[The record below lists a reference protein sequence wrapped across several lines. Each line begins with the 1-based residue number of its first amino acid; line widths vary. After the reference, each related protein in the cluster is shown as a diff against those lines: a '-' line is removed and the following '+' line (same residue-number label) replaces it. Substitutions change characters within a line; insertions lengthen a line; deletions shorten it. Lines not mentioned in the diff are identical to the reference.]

1 MLENK
6 TDDNIMYAELSE
18 ILKMME
24 PKEVNKIPKKLL
36 EVIEKEKSNTYIPN
50 YSSKIE
56 LNSKNIKKETL
67 AMLALLYIN
76 YWCEDE
82 NEKKEYL
89 KLIEENEQKYRQQIR
104 EKTDIKYITRTQKIE
119 KNNVPEQE
127 LAVVKNKSFIKNV
140 IEKIKSFLKKQ
151 KKKKNRDII
160 GKK

>member
-56 LNSKNIKKETL
+56 LNSQNIKKETL
-67 AMLALLYIN
+67 VMLALLYIN

-140 IEKIKSFLKKQ
+140 IEKIKSFLKKH
-151 KKKKNRDII
+151 
-160 GKK
+160 

>member
-56 LNSKNIKKETL
+56 LNSQNIKKETL

-127 LAVVKNKSFIKNV
+127 LSVVKNKSFIKNV
-140 IEKIKSFLKKQ
+140 IEKIKSFLKKH
-151 KKKKNRDII
+151 
-160 GKK
+160 

>member
-18 ILKMME
+18 IIKMME

-56 LNSKNIKKETL
+56 LNSQNIKKETL

-140 IEKIKSFLKKQ
+140 IEKIKSFLKKH
-151 KKKKNRDII
+151 
-160 GKK
+160 

>member
-6 TDDNIMYAELSE
+6 TDDTIMYAELSE

-24 PKEVNKIPKKLL
+24 PEEVNKIPKKLL

-50 YSSKIE
+50 YDSKIE
-56 LNSKNIKKETL
+56 LNSQNIKKETL

-89 KLIEENEQKYRQQIR
+89 KLIEENEQKYQV
-104 EKTDIKYITRTQKIE
+104 ELNKKTDITKFFESEKKERIQEQSLTVVENKNLITKI
-119 KNNVPEQE
+119 
-127 LAVVKNKSFIKNV
+127 
-140 IEKIKSFLKKQ
+140 IEKIKKLWKKY
-151 KKKKNRDII
+151 
-160 GKK
+160 

>member
-56 LNSKNIKKETL
+56 LNSQNIKKETL

-119 KNNVPEQE
+119 KNNVTEQE

-140 IEKIKSFLKKQ
+140 IEKIKSFLKKH
-151 KKKKNRDII
+151 
-160 GKK
+160 

>member
-24 PKEVNKIPKKLL
+24 PEEVNKIPKKLL

-50 YSSKIE
+50 YDSKIE
-56 LNSKNIKKETL
+56 LNSQNIKKETL

-89 KLIEENEQKYRQQIR
+89 KLIEKNEQKYQQQIR

-140 IEKIKSFLKKQ
+140 IEKIKSFLKKH
-151 KKKKNRDII
+151 
-160 GKK
+160 

>member
-24 PKEVNKIPKKLL
+24 PEEVNKIPKKLL

-56 LNSKNIKKETL
+56 LNSQNIKKETL

-89 KLIEENEQKYRQQIR
+89 KLIEKNEQKYQV
-104 EKTDIKYITRTQKIE
+104 ELNKKTDITKFFESEKKERTQEQSLTVVENKNLITKI
-119 KNNVPEQE
+119 
-127 LAVVKNKSFIKNV
+127 
-140 IEKIKSFLKKQ
+140 IEKIKKLWKKS
-151 KKKKNRDII
+151 K
-160 GKK
+160 

>member
-6 TDDNIMYAELSE
+6 KDDTIMYAELSE

-24 PKEVNKIPKKLL
+24 PEEVNKIPKKLL

-50 YSSKIE
+50 YDSKIE
-56 LNSKNIKKETL
+56 LNSQNIKKETL

-89 KLIEENEQKYRQQIR
+89 KLIEENEQKYQV
-104 EKTDIKYITRTQKIE
+104 ELNKKTDITKFFESEKKERIQEQSLTVVENKNLITRI
-119 KNNVPEQE
+119 
-127 LAVVKNKSFIKNV
+127 
-140 IEKIKSFLKKQ
+140 IEKIKKLWKKY
-151 KKKKNRDII
+151 
-160 GKK
+160 

>member
-24 PKEVNKIPKKLL
+24 PKEANKIPKKLL

-56 LNSKNIKKETL
+56 LNSQNIKKETL

-140 IEKIKSFLKKQ
+140 IEKIKSFLKKH
-151 KKKKNRDII
+151 
-160 GKK
+160 

>member
-24 PKEVNKIPKKLL
+24 PEEVNKIPKKLL

-56 LNSKNIKKETL
+56 LNSQNIKKETL

-140 IEKIKSFLKKQ
+140 IEKIKSFLKKH
-151 KKKKNRDII
+151 
-160 GKK
+160 

>member
-24 PKEVNKIPKKLL
+24 PKEVNKIPTKLL

-56 LNSKNIKKETL
+56 LNSQNIKKETL

-140 IEKIKSFLKKQ
+140 IEKIKSFLKKH
-151 KKKKNRDII
+151 
-160 GKK
+160 

>member
-24 PKEVNKIPKKLL
+24 PEEVNKIPKKLL

-50 YSSKIE
+50 YDSKIE
-56 LNSKNIKKETL
+56 LNSQSIKKETL

-89 KLIEENEQKYRQQIR
+89 KLIEKNEQKYQV
-104 EKTDIKYITRTQKIE
+104 ELNKKTDITKFFESEKKEKMQEQSLTVVENKNLITRI
-119 KNNVPEQE
+119 
-127 LAVVKNKSFIKNV
+127 
-140 IEKIKSFLKKQ
+140 IEKIKKLWKKS
-151 KKKKNRDII
+151 KW
-160 GKK
+160 

>member
-6 TDDNIMYAELSE
+6 TEDNIMYAELSE

-24 PKEVNKIPKKLL
+24 PEEVNKIPKKLL

-50 YSSKIE
+50 YDSKIE
-56 LNSKNIKKETL
+56 LNSQSIKKETL

-89 KLIEENEQKYRQQIR
+89 KLIEKNEQKYQQQIR

-140 IEKIKSFLKKQ
+140 IEKIKSFLKKH
-151 KKKKNRDII
+151 
-160 GKK
+160 

>member
-24 PKEVNKIPKKLL
+24 PEEVNKIPKKLL

-50 YSSKIE
+50 YDSKIE
-56 LNSKNIKKETL
+56 LKSQSIKKETL

-82 NEKKEYL
+82 NEEKEYL
-89 KLIEENEQKYRQQIR
+89 KLIEKNEQKYQQQIR

-140 IEKIKSFLKKQ
+140 IEKIKSFLKKH
-151 KKKKNRDII
+151 
-160 GKK
+160 

>member
-18 ILKMME
+18 ILKVME
-24 PKEVNKIPKKLL
+24 PEEVNKIPKKLL

-50 YSSKIE
+50 YDSKIE
-56 LNSKNIKKETL
+56 LNSQSIKKETL

-76 YWCEDE
+76 YWCKDE
-82 NEKKEYL
+82 NEKQEYL
-89 KLIEENEQKYRQQIR
+89 QVIKENEQKYQQQIR

-140 IEKIKSFLKKQ
+140 IEKIKSFLKKH
-151 KKKKNRDII
+151 
-160 GKK
+160 

>member
-24 PKEVNKIPKKLL
+24 PEEVNKIPKKLL

-50 YSSKIE
+50 YDSKIE
-56 LNSKNIKKETL
+56 LNSQSIKKETL

-89 KLIEENEQKYRQQIR
+89 KLIEKNEQKYQV
-104 EKTDIKYITRTQKIE
+104 ELNKKTDITKFFESEKKERMQEQSLTVVENKNLITRI
-119 KNNVPEQE
+119 
-127 LAVVKNKSFIKNV
+127 
-140 IEKIKSFLKKQ
+140 IEKIKKLWKKS
-151 KKKKNRDII
+151 KW
-160 GKK
+160 

>member
-6 TDDNIMYAELSE
+6 TDANIIYADLSE

-56 LNSKNIKKETL
+56 LNSQNIKKETL

-140 IEKIKSFLKKQ
+140 IEKIKSFLKKH
-151 KKKKNRDII
+151 
-160 GKK
+160 

>member
-56 LNSKNIKKETL
+56 LNSQNIKKETL

-127 LAVVKNKSFIKNV
+127 LADVIKKSFKKNDPGYGVKNH
-140 IEKIKSFLKKQ
+140 
-151 KKKKNRDII
+151 
-160 GKK
+160 

>member
-24 PKEVNKIPKKLL
+24 PEEVNKIPKKLL
-36 EVIEKEKSNTYIPN
+36 EVIEKEQSNTYIPN
-50 YSSKIE
+50 YDSKIE
-56 LNSKNIKKETL
+56 LNSQSIKKETL

-89 KLIEENEQKYRQQIR
+89 KLIEKNEQKYQQQIR

-140 IEKIKSFLKKQ
+140 IEKIKSFLKKH
-151 KKKKNRDII
+151 
-160 GKK
+160 

>member
-24 PKEVNKIPKKLL
+24 PEEVNKIPKKLL

-50 YSSKIE
+50 YDSK
-56 LNSKNIKKETL
+56 SIKKETL

-89 KLIEENEQKYRQQIR
+89 KLIEKNEQKYQQQIR

-140 IEKIKSFLKKQ
+140 IEKIKSFLKKH
-151 KKKKNRDII
+151 
-160 GKK
+160 

>member
-24 PKEVNKIPKKLL
+24 PEEVNKIPKKLL

-50 YSSKIE
+50 YDSKIE
-56 LNSKNIKKETL
+56 LNSQSIKKETL

-89 KLIEENEQKYRQQIR
+89 KLIEKNEQKYQQQIR
-104 EKTDIKYITRTQKIE
+104 EKTDIKYITRTPKIE

-127 LAVVKNKSFIKNV
+127 LAVVKNKRFIKKV
-140 IEKIKSFLKKQ
+140 IEKIKSFLKKH
-151 KKKKNRDII
+151 
-160 GKK
+160 

>member
-1 MLENK
+1 
-6 TDDNIMYAELSE
+6 
-18 ILKMME
+18 
-24 PKEVNKIPKKLL
+24 
-36 EVIEKEKSNTYIPN
+36 
-50 YSSKIE
+50 
-56 LNSKNIKKETL
+56 
-67 AMLALLYIN
+67 MLALLYIN

-140 IEKIKSFLKKQ
+140 IEKIKSFLKKH
-151 KKKKNRDII
+151 
-160 GKK
+160 

>member
-24 PKEVNKIPKKLL
+24 PEEANKIPKKLL

-50 YSSKIE
+50 YDSKIE
-56 LNSKNIKKETL
+56 LNSQSIKKETL

-89 KLIEENEQKYRQQIR
+89 KLIEKNEQKYQV
-104 EKTDIKYITRTQKIE
+104 ELNKKTDITKFFESEKKERMQEQSLTVVENKNLITRI
-119 KNNVPEQE
+119 
-127 LAVVKNKSFIKNV
+127 
-140 IEKIKSFLKKQ
+140 IEKIKKLWKKS
-151 KKKKNRDII
+151 K
-160 GKK
+160 

>member
-24 PKEVNKIPKKLL
+24 PEEVNKIPKKLL

-50 YSSKIE
+50 YDSKIE
-56 LNSKNIKKETL
+56 LNSQNIKKETL

-89 KLIEENEQKYRQQIR
+89 KLIEKNEQKYQV
-104 EKTDIKYITRTQKIE
+104 ELNKKTDITKFFESEKKERIQEQSLTVVENKNLITRI
-119 KNNVPEQE
+119 
-127 LAVVKNKSFIKNV
+127 
-140 IEKIKSFLKKQ
+140 IEKIKKLWKKS
-151 KKKKNRDII
+151 K
-160 GKK
+160 

>member
-24 PKEVNKIPKKLL
+24 PEEVNKIPKKFL

-50 YSSKIE
+50 YDSKIE
-56 LNSKNIKKETL
+56 LNSQSIKKETL

-89 KLIEENEQKYRQQIR
+89 KLIEKNEQKYQQQIR

-140 IEKIKSFLKKQ
+140 IEKIKSFLKKH
-151 KKKKNRDII
+151 
-160 GKK
+160 

>member
-24 PKEVNKIPKKLL
+24 PEEANKIPKKLL

-50 YSSKIE
+50 YDSKIE
-56 LNSKNIKKETL
+56 LNSQSIKKETL

-89 KLIEENEQKYRQQIR
+89 KLIEKNEQKYQV
-104 EKTDIKYITRTQKIE
+104 ELNKKTDITKFFESEKKERMQEQSLTQ
-119 KNNVPEQE
+119 
-127 LAVVKNKSFIKNV
+127 
-140 IEKIKSFLKKQ
+140 
-151 KKKKNRDII
+151 
-160 GKK
+160 

>member
-24 PKEVNKIPKKLL
+24 PEEVNKIPKKLL

-50 YSSKIE
+50 YDSKIE
-56 LNSKNIKKETL
+56 LNSQSIKKETL

-89 KLIEENEQKYRQQIR
+89 KLIEKNEQKYQ
-104 EKTDIKYITRTQKIE
+104 
-119 KNNVPEQE
+119 VE
-127 LAVVKNKSFIKNV
+127 LN
-140 IEKIKSFLKKQ
+140 KKQ
-151 KKKKNRDII
+151 T
-160 GKK
+160 

>member
-6 TDDNIMYAELSE
+6 TDDNIMYADLSE

-56 LNSKNIKKETL
+56 LNSQNIKKETL

-140 IEKIKSFLKKQ
+140 IEKIKSFLKKH
-151 KKKKNRDII
+151 
-160 GKK
+160 

>member
-56 LNSKNIKKETL
+56 LNSQNIKKETL

-104 EKTDIKYITRTQKIE
+104 EKTDIKYITRAPKIE

-127 LAVVKNKSFIKNV
+127 LAVVKNKRFIKKV
-140 IEKIKSFLKKQ
+140 IEKIKSFLNKH
-151 KKKKNRDII
+151 
-160 GKK
+160 

>member
-56 LNSKNIKKETL
+56 LNSQNIKKETL
-67 AMLALLYIN
+67 AMIALLYIN

-140 IEKIKSFLKKQ
+140 IEKIKSFLKKH
-151 KKKKNRDII
+151 
-160 GKK
+160 

>member
-24 PKEVNKIPKKLL
+24 PEEVNKIPKKLI

-50 YSSKIE
+50 YDSKIE
-56 LNSKNIKKETL
+56 LNSQSIKKETL

-89 KLIEENEQKYRQQIR
+89 KLIEKNEQKYQQQIR

-140 IEKIKSFLKKQ
+140 IEKIKSFLKKH
-151 KKKKNRDII
+151 
-160 GKK
+160 

>member
-24 PKEVNKIPKKLL
+24 PEEVNKIPKKLL

-50 YSSKIE
+50 YDSKIE
-56 LNSKNIKKETL
+56 LNGQSIKKETL

-89 KLIEENEQKYRQQIR
+89 KLIEKNEQKYQQQIR

-140 IEKIKSFLKKQ
+140 IEKIKSFLKKH
-151 KKKKNRDII
+151 
-160 GKK
+160 

>member
-24 PKEVNKIPKKLL
+24 PEEVNKIPKKLL

-50 YSSKIE
+50 YDSKIE
-56 LNSKNIKKETL
+56 LNSQSIKKETL

-89 KLIEENEQKYRQQIR
+89 KLIEKNEQKYQV
-104 EKTDIKYITRTQKIE
+104 ELNKKTDITKFFESEKKERMQEQSLTIVENKNLITRI
-119 KNNVPEQE
+119 
-127 LAVVKNKSFIKNV
+127 
-140 IEKIKSFLKKQ
+140 IEKIKKLWKKS
-151 KKKKNRDII
+151 K
-160 GKK
+160 

>member
-56 LNSKNIKKETL
+56 LNSQNIKKETL

-104 EKTDIKYITRTQKIE
+104 EKTYIKYITRTQKIE

-140 IEKIKSFLKKQ
+140 IEKIKSFLKKH
-151 KKKKNRDII
+151 
-160 GKK
+160 

>member
-24 PKEVNKIPKKLL
+24 PEEVNKIPKKLL

-56 LNSKNIKKETL
+56 LNSQNIKKETL

-89 KLIEENEQKYRQQIR
+89 KLIEKNEQKYQV
-104 EKTDIKYITRTQKIE
+104 ELNKKTDITKFFESEKKERMQEQSLTVVENKNLITRI
-119 KNNVPEQE
+119 
-127 LAVVKNKSFIKNV
+127 
-140 IEKIKSFLKKQ
+140 IEKIKKLWKKS
-151 KKKKNRDII
+151 K
-160 GKK
+160 

>member
-6 TDDNIMYAELSE
+6 KDDTIMYAELSE

-24 PKEVNKIPKKLL
+24 PEEVNKIPKKLL

-50 YSSKIE
+50 YDSKIE
-56 LNSKNIKKETL
+56 LNSQNIKKETL

-89 KLIEENEQKYRQQIR
+89 KLIEENEQKYQVKLNK
-104 EKTDIKYITRTQKIE
+104 KTDITKFFESEKKERIQEQSLTVVENKNLITRI
-119 KNNVPEQE
+119 
-127 LAVVKNKSFIKNV
+127 
-140 IEKIKSFLKKQ
+140 IEKIKKLWKKY
-151 KKKKNRDII
+151 
-160 GKK
+160 